1 MDYFDS
7 DNDGLE
13 LLLNSPPPKG
23 GEDDEKEFVDIDGEV
38 LNVGTSDIN
47 DNMHLPNVSAYE
59 ELSSD
64 DNGDLV
70 RETDAHAEEVTDAS
84 EDSDDEQTLVMPKR
98 KRKEPAPVWKCA
110 TKIKEGTRCNFCRT
124 TFKSKE
130 GNTTAITRHIIK
142 AHANKPEV
150 AEMKSKALLKKK
162 KLASKKEVK
171 NRNDSHQSKITVF
184 SVKRGLL

>member
-1 MDYFDS
+1 MDYLYS
-7 DNDGLE
+7 ENDDLE
-13 LLLNSPPPKG
+13 LVLNSPPPKD
-23 GEDDEKEFVDIDGEV
+23 GEDDEEESVDNDEEV

-47 DNMHLPNVSAYE
+47 DNRHLSNVSAHE

-70 RETDAHAEEVTDAS
+70 RETDAHTEEVTDAS
-84 EDSDDEQTLVMPKR
+84 EDSDDEQALVMPKR

-110 TKIKEGTRCNFCRT
+110 TKIKEGARCNFCKK

-142 AHANKPEV
+142 AHANKSEV
-150 AEMKSKALLKKK
+150 AEMKSEALFKKK
-162 KLASKKEVK
+162 KLASKKEA
-171 NRNDSHQSKITVF
+171 NN
-184 SVKRGLL
+184 